1 VTTIDKNGEMMD
13 LRPHQEKAIQM
24 LRDSLRRGKLRP
36 ILAAPCSFG
45 KTITAAYMLQEA
57 QKKGKRGIFICDR
70 IKLVEQALEEF
81 DQHGMSFGIIQGN
94 HDMTDHTKPIQIAS
108 IQTLAKRHRIPDFDF
123 AIVDE
128 CHSVHKH
135 VVKMMQAYTA
145 VPFIGLSAT
154 PLSKGL
160 GKYYDDLI
168 VPITPTELLAGG
180 FLAPI
185 EYYGG
190 RKVNT
195 KDVRRRALSTGG
207 TDFDPASLEAAINRD
222 RTLAGDI
229 VKNWMKFGQDRQT
242 IAFSP
247 SIMHSQYMVELFNRN
262 GIRAEHIDGY
272 MDNELRQA
280 LFDAHDAGEF
290 KILSCSKLLNVGYDA
305 PQVSCLIDCYPTTSK
320 IAYIQ
325 RAGRIARTCE
335 GKENAIYLDH
345 SGNVALHGF
354 SELLVPESLDDGE
367 HTFSESKQLKKEK
380 ESKVWE
386 CPDCYQ
392 QRTGLRCPCG
402 FEFKY
407 DKKLVTDTQTLKK
420 LTAQDIADGTYS
432 KEQKGEFL
440 GELYCYA
447 SMKGYK
453 AAWADIIYEKK
464 FGSRPNGIIPKLTDE
479 ISQDVKN
486 YILYDQIRKAKG
498 GYMKSYRRL
507 GK

>member
-1 VTTIDKNGEMMD
+1 MQ
-13 LRPHQEKAIQM
+13 LRPHQQRAVQL
-24 LRDSLRRGKLRP
+24 LRNSLAHGNLRP
-36 ILAAPCSFG
+36 VLAAPCSFG
-45 KTITAAYMLQEA
+45 KTITAAYILKSAVE
-57 QKKGKRGIFICDR
+57 KGKRGIFICDR
-70 IKLVEQALEEF
+70 VKLVQQTIDTLMAHDLP
-81 DQHGMSFGIIQGN
+81 FGVIQGV
-94 HDMTDHTKPIQIAS
+94 HEYTDYRQPIQVAS
-108 IQTLAKRHRIPDFDF
+108 IQTLVRRRPQDFDI

-128 CHSVHKH
+128 CHNHYKGLT
-135 VVKMMQAYTA
+135 KIMEAYSA

-154 PLSKGL
+154 PYSKGL
-160 GKYYDDLI
+160 GRHYDDLI
-168 VPITPTELLAGG
+168 LPITPRQLLDQGY
-180 FLAPI
+180 LCPVD
-185 EYYGG
+185 YYGG
-190 RKVNT
+190 KRPDLAGIRRK
-195 KDVRRRALSTGG
+195 RLGTGG
-207 TDFDPASLEAAINRD
+207 SDWDEDALGDAYSKDKSLH
-222 RTLAGDI
+222 GDI
-229 VKNWMKFGQDRQT
+229 VENWKRHAEGRQT

-247 SIMHSQYMVELFNRN
+247 SIKHSKFLVEQFNKA
-262 GIRAEHIDGY
+262 GIPACHIDGY
-272 MDNELRQA
+272 MDDEERQFIYA
-280 LFDAHDAGEF
+280 AHDAGEYMV
-290 KILSCSKLLNVGYDA
+290 LSCSRLLNTGYDA
-305 PQVSCLIDCYPTTSK
+305 PQVSCLIDCFPTMSL
-320 IAYIQ
+320 ISYIQ